1 MTSKAKTVFAAAA
14 LALAAGTAQAAPV
27 QWTAG
32 SGGNGNWYEV
42 IFGTS
47 SLSWSSANALATSS
61 TFLGVNGYLASVTSA
76 AEDAF
81 LNTLNPNNV
90 RAWLGGTDAAVEGV
104 WEWTSGEA
112 FTYTNWAGGEPNNL
126 FNEDYL
132 TGWWNG
138 TNWNDLPDG
147 TWRRYVTAY
156 VVEYDVSVVPLPA
169 GMPLILGALGM
180 LGLVGRRRKARKA
193 T

>member
-1 MTSKAKTVFAAAA
+1 MNSKVKTALAATA

-32 SGGNGNWYEV
+32 SGGNDNWYEV

-47 SLSWSSANALATSS
+47 SLTWSSANALATSS
-61 TFLGVNGYLASVTSA
+61 TYLGATGYLASVTSA

-126 FNEDYL
+126 YNEDYL
-132 TGWWNG
+132 TGWWTG

-147 TWRRYVTAY
+147 TWRGYVTAY
-156 VVEYDVSVVPLPA
+156 VVEYQVAVVPLPA
-169 GMPLILGALGM
+169 GMPLILGALGL
-180 LGLVGRRRKARKA
+180 LGLVGRRRAKKA